1 MQAGNRPPPRI
12 RDSRLPRGRT
22 AIRRG
27 PRSPPRGDPS
37 RRPYH
42 HARFRRMTVDRFV
55 EDRRARWARLGALV
69 QASGG
74 RVERLS
80 ADDVAELGRLYRATT
95 SDLAVA
101 RRDFPLDAA
110 TERLND
116 LVAAAHAL
124 VYSESPTSGRRL
136 RRLLLRELP
145 ATVRANSRFTAI
157 SFLVFAVPLVAT
169 FAIGLLSPEIAA
181 TALPAETRQHL
192 AELRLWTD
200 IPEGYRP
207 LVGPLIIVNNVRV
220 AIAAFAGGLTAG
232 ALTLY
237 VLVGNG
243 ALLGTVFAVVQAYG
257 LSGGLLS
264 FIAAH
269 GPLEISCIVLSGGAG
284 LRLAWALLRPGDRS
298 RRDALRL
305 AGAQAIRVMLLIIP
319 ALGVAGIL
327 EAFLSP
333 SDAPIALKVTV
344 GVVVGLALWS
354 YIFLVGRPSRK
365 SAS

>member
-1 MQAGNRPPPRI
+1 
-12 RDSRLPRGRT
+12 
-22 AIRRG
+22 
-27 PRSPPRGDPS
+27 
-37 RRPYH
+37 
-42 HARFRRMTVDRFV
+42 MTVDRFV
-55 EDRRARWARLGALV
+55 EDRRARWARLENLISEAN
-69 QASGG
+69 G
-74 RVERLS
+74 RVERLAPS
-80 ADDVAELGRLYRATT
+80 DVLELGRLYRSAS

-101 RRDFPLDAA
+101 RRDFALDAA

-116 LVAAAHAL
+116 LVATAHAL
-124 VYSESPTSGRRL
+124 VYSEAPTSGRRL
-136 RRLLLRELP
+136 RRFFLHELP
-145 ATVRANSRFTAI
+145 SSVRANSRFTAV
-157 SFLVFAVPLVAT
+157 SLAAFAIPLLAT
-169 FAIGLLSPEIAA
+169 FAIGLLLPEIAA
-181 TALPAETRQHL
+181 TALPPETRQHL
-192 AELRLWTD
+192 AERRLWTD

-220 AIAAFAGGLTAG
+220 AVAAFAGGLTAG

-237 VLVGNG
+237 LLVANG
-243 ALLGTVFAVVQAYG
+243 AFLGTVLAVVQGYG
-257 LSGGLLS
+257 LSGGLLT
-264 FIAAH
+264 FTAAH

-284 LRLAWALLRPGDRS
+284 LRLAWALLRPGDSS

-305 AGAQAIRVMLLIIP
+305 AGAQAIRVMFLVIP

>member
-1 MQAGNRPPPRI
+1 
-12 RDSRLPRGRT
+12 
-22 AIRRG
+22 
-27 PRSPPRGDPS
+27 
-37 RRPYH
+37 
-42 HARFRRMTVDRFV
+42 MTVDRFV
-55 EDRRARWARLGALV
+55 EDRRARWARLENLISEAN
-69 QASGG
+69 G
-74 RVERLS
+74 RVERLAPS
-80 ADDVAELGRLYRATT
+80 DVLELGRLYRSAS

-101 RRDFPLDAA
+101 RRDFALDAA

-116 LVAAAHAL
+116 LVATAHAL
-124 VYSESPTSGRRL
+124 VYSEAPTSGRRL
-136 RRLLLRELP
+136 RRFFLHELP
-145 ATVRANSRFTAI
+145 SSVRANSRFTAV
-157 SFLVFAVPLVAT
+157 SLAAFAIPLLAT
-169 FAIGLLSPEIAA
+169 FAIGLLLPEIAA
-181 TALPAETRQHL
+181 TALPPETRQHL
-192 AELRLWTD
+192 AERRLWTD

-220 AIAAFAGGLTAG
+220 AVAAFAGGLTAG

-237 VLVGNG
+237 LLVANG
-243 ALLGTVFAVVQAYG
+243 ALLGTVLAVVQGYG
-257 LSGGLLS
+257 LSGGLLT
-264 FIAAH
+264 FTAAH

-333 SDAPIALKVTV
+333 SGAPIALKISV

>member
-1 MQAGNRPPPRI
+1 
-12 RDSRLPRGRT
+12 
-22 AIRRG
+22 
-27 PRSPPRGDPS
+27 
-37 RRPYH
+37 
-42 HARFRRMTVDRFV
+42 MTVDRFV
-55 EDRRARWARLGALV
+55 EDRRARWARLENLISEAN
-69 QASGG
+69 G
-74 RVERLS
+74 RVERLAPS
-80 ADDVAELGRLYRATT
+80 DVLELGRLYRSAS

-101 RRDFPLDAA
+101 RRDFALDAA

-116 LVAAAHAL
+116 LVATAHAL
-124 VYSESPTSGRRL
+124 VYSEAPTSGRRL
-136 RRLLLRELP
+136 RRFFLHELP
-145 ATVRANSRFTAI
+145 SSVRANSRFTAV
-157 SFLVFAVPLVAT
+157 SLAAFAIPLLAT
-169 FAIGLLSPEIAA
+169 FAIGLLLPEIAA
-181 TALPAETRQHL
+181 TALPPETRQHL
-192 AELRLWTD
+192 AERRLWTD

-220 AIAAFAGGLTAG
+220 AVAAFAGGLTAG

-237 VLVGNG
+237 LLVANG
-243 ALLGTVFAVVQAYG
+243 AFLGTVLAVVQGYG
-257 LSGGLLS
+257 LSGGLLT
-264 FIAAH
+264 FTAAH

-354 YIFLVGRPSRK
+354 YIFFVGRPSRK

>member
-1 MQAGNRPPPRI
+1 M
-12 RDSRLPRGRT
+12 T
-22 AIRRG
+22 
-27 PRSPPRGDPS
+27 
-37 RRPYH
+37 
-42 HARFRRMTVDRFV
+42 TVDRFV
-55 EDRRARWARLGALV
+55 EDRRARWSRLGTLTLEAN
-69 QASGG
+69 G
-74 RVERLS
+74 RVERL
-80 ADDVAELGRLYRATT
+80 APDDVLELGRLYRGAS

-192 AELRLWTD
+192 AERRLWTD

-237 VLVGNG
+237 LLVGNG
-243 ALLGTVFAVVQAYG
+243 AFLGTVFAVVQAYG
-257 LSGGLLS
+257 MSGGLLS
-264 FIAAH
+264 FIAGH

-284 LRLAWALLRPGDRS
+284 LRLAWALIRPGERS
-298 RRDALRL
+298 RSDALRL
-305 AGAQAIRVMLLIIP
+305 AGAQAVRVMLLVIP
-319 ALGVAGIL
+319 ALGVAGLI

-333 SDAPIALKVTV
+333 SDAPLTVKISVGLFAALLLWGYIAL
-344 GVVVGLALWS
+344 
-354 YIFLVGRPSRK
+354 IGRPARRTVS
-365 SAS
+365 

>member
-1 MQAGNRPPPRI
+1 
-12 RDSRLPRGRT
+12 
-22 AIRRG
+22 
-27 PRSPPRGDPS
+27 
-37 RRPYH
+37 
-42 HARFRRMTVDRFV
+42 MTVDRFV
-55 EDRRARWARLGALV
+55 EDRRARWARLENLISEAN
-69 QASGG
+69 G
-74 RVERLS
+74 RVERLAPS
-80 ADDVAELGRLYRATT
+80 DVLELGRLYRSAS

-101 RRDFPLDAA
+101 RRDFALDAA

-116 LVAAAHAL
+116 LVATAHAL
-124 VYSESPTSGRRL
+124 VYSEAPTSGRRL
-136 RRLLLRELP
+136 RRFFLHELP
-145 ATVRANSRFTAI
+145 SSVRANSRFTAV
-157 SFLVFAVPLVAT
+157 SLAAFAIPLLAT
-169 FAIGLLSPEIAA
+169 FAIGLLLPEIAA
-181 TALPAETRQHL
+181 TALPPETRQHL
-192 AELRLWTD
+192 AERRLWTD

-220 AIAAFAGGLTAG
+220 AVAAFAGGLTAG

-237 VLVGNG
+237 LLVANG
-243 ALLGTVFAVVQAYG
+243 AFLGTVLAVVQGYG
-257 LSGGLLS
+257 LSGGLLT
-264 FIAAH
+264 FTAAH

-305 AGAQAIRVMLLIIP
+305 AGAQAIRVMLLVIP

-333 SDAPIALKVTV
+333 SGAPIALKITV
-344 GVVVGLALWS
+344 GVIAGLALWS

>member
-1 MQAGNRPPPRI
+1 
-12 RDSRLPRGRT
+12 
-22 AIRRG
+22 
-27 PRSPPRGDPS
+27 
-37 RRPYH
+37 
-42 HARFRRMTVDRFV
+42 MTVDRFV
-55 EDRRARWARLGALV
+55 EDRRARWARLGNLISEAN
-69 QASGG
+69 G
-74 RVERLS
+74 RVERLAPS
-80 ADDVAELGRLYRATT
+80 DVLELGRLYRSAS

-101 RRDFPLDAA
+101 RRDFALDAA

-116 LVAAAHAL
+116 LVATAHAL
-124 VYSESPTSGRRL
+124 VYSEAPTSGRRL
-136 RRLLLRELP
+136 RRFFLHELP
-145 ATVRANSRFTAI
+145 SSVRANSRFTAV
-157 SFLVFAVPLVAT
+157 SLAAFAIPLLAT
-169 FAIGLLSPEIAA
+169 FAIGLLLPEIAA
-181 TALPAETRQHL
+181 TALPPETRQHL
-192 AELRLWTD
+192 AERRLWTD

-220 AIAAFAGGLTAG
+220 AVAAFAGGLTAG

-237 VLVGNG
+237 LLVANG
-243 ALLGTVFAVVQAYG
+243 ALLGTVLAVVQGYG
-257 LSGGLLS
+257 LSGGLLT
-264 FIAAH
+264 FTAAH

-305 AGAQAIRVMLLIIP
+305 AGAQAIRVMLLVIP

-333 SDAPIALKVTV
+333 SGAPIALKITV
-344 GVVVGLALWS
+344 GVIAGLALWS

>member
-1 MQAGNRPPPRI
+1 M
-12 RDSRLPRGRT
+12 
-22 AIRRG
+22 
-27 PRSPPRGDPS
+27 
-37 RRPYH
+37 
-42 HARFRRMTVDRFV
+42 
-55 EDRRARWARLGALV
+55 
-69 QASGG
+69 
-74 RVERLS
+74 ERL
-80 ADDVAELGRLYRATT
+80 APDDVLELGRLYRGAS

-192 AELRLWTD
+192 AERRLWTD

-237 VLVGNG
+237 LLVGNG
-243 ALLGTVFAVVQAYG
+243 AFLGTVFAVVQAYG
-257 LSGGLLS
+257 MSGGLLS
-264 FIAAH
+264 FIAGH

-284 LRLAWALLRPGDRS
+284 LRLAWALIRPGERS

-305 AGAQAIRVMLLIIP
+305 AGAQAVRVMLLVIP
-319 ALGVAGIL
+319 VLGVAGLI

-333 SDAPIALKVTV
+333 SDAPLTVKISVGLFAALLLWGYIAL
-344 GVVVGLALWS
+344 
-354 YIFLVGRPSRK
+354 IGRPARRTVS
-365 SAS
+365 